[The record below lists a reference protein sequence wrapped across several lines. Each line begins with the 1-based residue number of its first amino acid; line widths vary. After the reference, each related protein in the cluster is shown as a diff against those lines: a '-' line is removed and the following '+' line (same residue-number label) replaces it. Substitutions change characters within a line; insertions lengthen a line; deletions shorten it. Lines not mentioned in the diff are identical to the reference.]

1 MPPKLEEALAN
12 MATSITTFM
21 DQSNQQST
29 TNASQI
35 NDLVQS
41 VDSLKN
47 AVAQQAEQQTRL
59 LELLERNSQRSER
72 TVVRAL
78 SRNPA
83 AATSSNVVATE
94 VKPASLRPTKPP
106 TLKTTDMQSGH
117 HDWLSQTEAAIRFWN
132 PHAAGMLTNRN
143 LSFKRGSDEFY
154 VTPADQHLNT
164 ALFSMLSSAV
174 SGKARHHLTSYMK
187 QRVADEDT
195 DPVEDSDIEDDQLS
209 TRIPP
214 DEAVSRQEA
223 AKQSSAYFAWQ
234 ALSQHAEADADNWLS
249 KIDGADCSDMRKVEA
264 HLNRMAEYYDAYQHS
279 VDFSTLQGEQ
289 HMLADK
295 LILSLPDFYVKEI
308 NATFRGKKRREKTW
322 DATMQ
327 VARDILQD
335 YTRLQQRR
343 KTRKQP
349 APESS
354 SRSGNRTTSNRNPR
368 QTAYEADNAA
378 DEDAH
383 AARPTPKKSTKKKYA
398 HDGFCARCGEFGH
411 KAEQCRKDCDK
422 PECGGLF
429 RWPKHAENCPLNPK
443 NQKKPADA
451 HLSADARAAASY
463 ENCTLWSDE
472 EAALE
477 EARRADESWGPSPD
491 NSDRVQ
497 STFFNDTRCTT
508 KPAITSSN
516 KNNAP
521 ACTTRAD
528 QRKTFVHAQTPTAPS
543 NHLRT
548 APAFRKPADF
558 VRAAMLAM
566 LVTASIIPTATSTH
580 TSSAGFRTQH
590 VLSSKPTT
598 PTVHNPTYKPTSPLA
613 H

>member
-12 MATSITTFM
+12 MATSITTFV

-41 VDSLKN
+41 VDSLKD
-47 AVAQQAEQQTRL
+47 AVAQKAEQHTRL

-78 SRNPA
+78 SGRNSA

-94 VKPASLRPTKPP
+94 VKAASLRPTKPP

-132 PHAAGMLTNRN
+132 PHAADMLTNRD
-143 LSFKRGSDEFY
+143 LSFKRGTDEFY

-187 QRVADEDT
+187 QQVADEDT
-195 DPVEDSDIEDDQLS
+195 DPIEDSDIEDDESS

-214 DEAVSRQEA
+214 DEAISRQEA

-249 KIDGADCSDMRKVEA
+249 KIDGADCSDMRKVEP

-354 SRSGNRTTSNRNPR
+354 SRSGNRNTSNRNPR

-378 DEDAH
+378 DEEAH
-383 AARPTPKKSTKKKYA
+383 AARPTPKKSTKTKYA
-398 HDGFCARCGEFGH
+398 HNGFCARCGEFGH

-451 HLSADARAAASY
+451 KAAASY
-463 ENCTLWSDE
+463 ESNE
-472 EAALE
+472 EAQD
-477 EARRADESWGPSPD
+477 ARRADESWGPSSGD
-491 NSDRVQ
+491 SDRVQ
-497 STFFNDTRCTT
+497 STFF
-508 KPAITSSN
+508 
-516 KNNAP
+516 
-521 ACTTRAD
+521 
-528 QRKTFVHAQTPTAPS
+528 Q
-543 NHLRT
+543 
-548 APAFRKPADF
+548 
-558 VRAAMLAM
+558 
-566 LVTASIIPTATSTH
+566 
-580 TSSAGFRTQH
+580 
-590 VLSSKPTT
+590 
-598 PTVHNPTYKPTSPLA
+598 
-613 H
+613 